1 MTHSRTTEINNII
14 EKEMDLACT
23 YRMFHVA
30 AEEYIVALVY
40 RTHAGCKASLN
51 MFLKNAKIAS
61 YYIFSYC
68 SYTEAEIK
76 GERKFTNYGH
86 L

>member
-1 MTHSRTTEINNII
+1 MNNII
-14 EKEMDLACT
+14 EKEMDLAYT

-30 AEEYIVALVY
+30 AEEYIVY
-40 RTHAGCKASLN
+40 RTHAGCKTSLN
-51 MFLKNAKIAS
+51 MFLKDAKIAL
-61 YYIFSYC
+61 YYIISYC

-76 GERKFTNYGH
+76 SERKFTNYGH